1 MYFIIFWST
10 YFSVSGD
17 PNKPKAWSKYAP
29 DSSAYKKLH
38 VEDSNAKSEIQNE
51 NDSKV
56 KKNKSNKKE
65 KNVDP
70 KLAEKFKKV
79 C

>member
-1 MYFIIFWST
+1 MYFIILVCV
-10 YFSVSGD
+10 FSVSGD

-38 VEDSNAKSEIQNE
+38 VEDSNAKSELQNE

-65 KNVDP
+65 KNIDP
-70 KLAEKFKKV
+70 KIAEKFKKV